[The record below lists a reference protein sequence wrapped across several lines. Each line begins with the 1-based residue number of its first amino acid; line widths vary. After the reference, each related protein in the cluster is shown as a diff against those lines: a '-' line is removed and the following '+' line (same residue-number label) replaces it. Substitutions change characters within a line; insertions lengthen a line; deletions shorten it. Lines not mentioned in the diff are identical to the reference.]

1 MNQASPSS
9 TSSALIDFVSRECA
23 RPVAAPLKALTD
35 ELVSRFGEAVT
46 AILLYGSCLRSSDFS
61 DGLVD
66 LYVLVDSYAN
76 VRTSKI
82 KERVDAWL
90 PPTVFSINVLAPDGS
105 PLRAKCALIT
115 LSDFEKGTAT
125 WFHGYL
131 WGRFSQPSR
140 LVFSRNEC
148 VSARVHTALANA
160 VVRMMSESLT
170 DQPQVLDSATLWEHA
185 LTLTYRTELRPERA
199 SRPAEIVSHDVSYY
213 ANITLAAV
221 ESVPRLSLLEGQ
233 DDRYVQSPADVRAT
247 PHAVRWQRRRMT
259 GRVLN
264 VLRLIKSFYTFEN
277 GLDYVIWKL
286 ERHLGEPVP
295 ISPRLRRYPLIFCWP
310 LLWRLLRNRQL
321 R

>member
-1 MNQASPSS
+1 VEYASS
-9 TSSALIDFVSRECA
+9 TSTARALIEFMAKECA
-23 RPVAAPLKALTD
+23 RPVAEPLKALTD
-35 ELVSRFGEAVT
+35 ELVSRFGDAVS
-46 AILLYGSCLRSSDFS
+46 AVLLYGSCLRSSNFS

-76 VRTSKI
+76 VRRSKV

-105 PLRAKCALIT
+105 PIRAKCALIT
-115 LSDFEKGTAT
+115 LADFEKGTAS

-140 LVFSRNEC
+140 LVFSRDEI
-148 VSARVHTALANA
+148 VSARVHAALANA
-160 VVRMMSESLT
+160 VIRMMSEALT
-170 DQPQVLDSATLWEHA
+170 DQPHVLDSATLWEHA

-199 SRPAEIVSHDVSYY
+199 SRPAEIVGHDVGYY
-213 ANITLAAV
+213 AGVTHAAV
-221 ESVPRLSLLEGQ
+221 QSVPRLSRVDGQ
-233 DDRYVQSPADVRAT
+233 NDQYVQSPSDARAT
-247 PHAVRWQRRRMT
+247 PHAVRWQRRRLA

-277 GLDYVIWKL
+277 GLDYVVWKL
-286 ERHLGEPVP
+286 ERHLGEPVAV
-295 ISPRLRRYPLIFCWP
+295 SPRLRRYPLIFCWP

>member
-1 MNQASPSS
+1 M
-9 TSSALIDFVSRECA
+9 SSALIDCVSRECA
-23 RPVAAPLKALTD
+23 RPVAAPLKAFTD

-46 AILLYGSCLRSSDFS
+46 AILLYGSCLRSRDFA

-82 KERVDAWL
+82 KEQVDAWL
-90 PPTVFSINVLAPDGS
+90 PPTVFSINVLASDGS

-140 LVFSRNEC
+140 LVFSRDEI

-160 VVRMMSESLT
+160 VVRMMTEALT
-170 DQPQVLDSATLWEHA
+170 DQEQVFDSATLWERA

-199 SRPAEIVSHDVSYY
+199 DRPAEIVGYDIRYY
-213 ANITLAAV
+213 ASITLAARHC
-221 ESVPRLSLLEGQ
+221 VPRLSLLEGQ
-233 DDRYVQSPADVRAT
+233 NDRYSQAAAGVRAKPT
-247 PHAVRWQRRRMT
+247 AVRWQRRRMV
-259 GRVLN
+259 GRLLN

-286 ERHLGEPVP
+286 ERHLGEPVTV
-295 ISPRLRRYPLIFCWP
+295 SPRLRRYPLIFCWP
-310 LLWRLLRNRQL
+310 LLWRLMKNRQL

>member
-1 MNQASPSS
+1 MEQASPTS
-9 TSSALIDFVSRECA
+9 TISVLIGVMSEECA
-23 RPVAAPLKALTD
+23 RPVAAPLNALTD
-35 ELVSRFGEAVT
+35 ELVSRFGNAVS
-46 AILLYGSCLRSSDFS
+46 AVLLYGSCLRSSNFS

-82 KERVDAWL
+82 KELVDAWL

-105 PLRAKCALIT
+105 LLRAKCALIT
-115 LSDFEKGTAT
+115 LADFEKGTAS

-140 LVFSRNEC
+140 LVFSRDQA
-148 VSARVHTALANA
+148 VSTRVHTALANA
-160 VVRMMSESLT
+160 VKRMTSEALP
-170 DQPQVLDSATLWEHA
+170 DKPQVLDSATLWEHA

-199 SRPAEIVSHDVSYY
+199 SRPAEIVGHDVGYY
-213 ANITLAAV
+213 RRITLAAV
-221 ESVPRLSLLEGQ
+221 QSVPRLSLLPGQ
-233 DDRYVQSPADVRAT
+233 DDRYSVSPADAGAV
-247 PHAVRWQRRRMT
+247 PHAVRWQRRRGA
-259 GRVLN
+259 GRLLN

>member
-1 MNQASPSS
+1 VSS
-9 TSSALIDFVSRECA
+9 ECA

-35 ELVSRFGEAVT
+35 ELVARLGDGVS
-46 AILLYGSCLRSSDFS
+46 AILLYGSCLRSSNFS

-66 LYVLVDSYAN
+66 LYVLVDSYAH
-76 VRTSKI
+76 VRTSTFKAL
-82 KERVDAWL
+82 VDAWL

-105 PLRAKCALIT
+105 PIRAKCALIS
-115 LSDFEKGTAT
+115 LSDFEKGTAS

-140 LVFSRNEC
+140 LVFSRDERI
-148 VSARVHTALANA
+148 SARVHTALANA
-160 VVRMMSESLT
+160 VVKMMSEALT
-170 DQPQVLDSATLWEHA
+170 DTGQVLDSATLWERA

-199 SRPAEIVSHDVSYY
+199 SRPAEIVGHDVSYY
-213 ANITLAAV
+213 ATVTRAAV
-221 ESVPRLSLLEGQ
+221 PSVPRLSPVEGQ
-233 DDRYVQSPADVRAT
+233 DDRYAQSPADARAT
-247 PHAVRWQRRRMT
+247 PHAVRWQRRRMA

-286 ERHLGEPVP
+286 ERHLGEPVV
-295 ISPRLRRYPLIFCWP
+295 ISSRLRRYPLIFCWP